1 MATFQY
7 KNGLGNSAAYQVSG
21 KPFVTGAVEVAP
33 HDSVATE
40 IEFPAVTKEIT
51 FSDWRCIFGGTP
63 ANAVIRVGF
72 SANGVAGTN
81 YISLAT
87 SSPVTL
93 DVKARSV
100 FITGEDLDGGAVIAT
115 GSIFASLTSI
125 ETGSIP
131 SNWSGSSGVG

>member
-1 MATFQY
+1 MANFQY
-7 KNGLGNSAAYQVSG
+7 KQGLGNSAAYQVSG
-21 KPFVTGAVEVAP
+21 KPFVTAAVEVAP

-51 FSDWRCIFGGTP
+51 FSDWRYEVEGFV
-63 ANAVIRVGF
+63 ANAIIRVGF

-100 FITGEDLDGGAVIAT
+100 FITGEDLNGGPVAAT

-125 ETGSIP
+125 ETGSITN
-131 SNWSGSSGVG
+131 NWSGSVGVG

>member
-21 KPFVTGAVEVAP
+21 RPWVSASIGSACKGTT
-33 HDSVATE
+33 ATE
-40 IEFPAVTKEIT
+40 IQFPSVTKSIT
-51 FSDWRCIFGGTP
+51 FSDWIAPEGAAP
-63 ANAVIRVGF
+63 ILRVGF
-72 SANGVAGTN
+72 SANGVAGNN
-81 YISLAT
+81 YISIGST
-87 SSPVTL
+87 SVPVTL
-93 DVKARSV
+93 DVKATSV
-100 FITGEDLDGGAVIAT
+100 FMVAELADGTPVSAT